1 MTGRLDI
8 APCPPADRGL
18 LFQLAEVAFASER
31 GWDAARVLDALD
43 HDRVFVARDDGP
55 AGYVALRTESDICVV
70 VDQLLVAPG
79 HERMGVGHR
88 LLEYAE
94 QYAIERRA
102 SVLRIAV
109 ESDNSAAR
117 NFYRRAGFLP
127 VERELFELD
136 LERHTPQLT

>member
-1 MTGRLDI
+1 MSSTTT
-8 APCPPADRGL
+8 ASSSPATTAQRDTSRC
-18 LFQLAEVAFASER
+18 ATSPTSAS
-31 GWDAARVLDALD
+31 
-43 HDRVFVARDDGP
+43 
-55 AGYVALRTESDICVV
+55 V

-102 SVLRIAV
+102 SGLRIAV
-109 ESDNSAAR
+109 ESNNSAAR
-117 NFYRRAGFLP
+117 SFYRRAGFVP

-136 LERHTPQLT
+136 LGRPTPRLT

>member
-1 MTGRLDI
+1 MTARLDI
-8 APCPPADRGL
+8 APCSPADRDV
-18 LFQLAEVAFASER
+18 LFELAEVAFAGEG
-31 GWDAARVLDALD
+31 GWDATRVLDALH
-43 HDRVFVARDDGP
+43 HDLVFVARDDGP
-55 AGYVALRTESDICVV
+55 AGYVALRSESGICVV

-117 NFYRRAGFLP
+117 SFYRRAGFVP

-136 LERHTPQLT
+136 LGRHTPRLT

>member
-1 MTGRLDI
+1 MTARLDI

-18 LFQLAEVAFASER
+18 LFQLAEVAFAREP
-31 GWDAARVLDALD
+31 GWDATRVLDALH

-55 AGYVALRTESDICVV
+55 AGYVALRSESDVRVV

-88 LLEYAE
+88 LLEHAE

-117 NFYRRAGFLP
+117 SFYRRAGFVP

-136 LERHTPQLT
+136 LGRPTPRLT

>member
-1 MTGRLDI
+1 MTARLDI

-18 LFQLAEVAFASER
+18 LFQLAEAAFATEG
-31 GWDAARVLDALD
+31 GWDATRVLDVLD
-43 HDRVFVARDDGP
+43 HNRVFVARDNDP
-55 AGYVALRTESDICVV
+55 AGYVALRSESDICVV

-102 SVLRIAV
+102 SGLRIAV
-109 ESDNSAAR
+109 ESNNSAAR
-117 NFYRRAGFLP
+117 SFYRRAGFVP

-136 LERHTPQLT
+136 LGRPVPPLT